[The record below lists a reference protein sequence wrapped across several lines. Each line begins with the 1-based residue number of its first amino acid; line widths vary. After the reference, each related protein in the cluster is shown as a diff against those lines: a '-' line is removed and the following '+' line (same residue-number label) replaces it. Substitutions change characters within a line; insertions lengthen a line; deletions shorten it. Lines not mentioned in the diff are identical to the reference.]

1 MKNSRFPHK
10 LSLLLMAAAIIG
22 LMNMPAF
29 GSKTFGPVFKPS
41 LQVAKA
47 MSQIKVD
54 GKLDEPAWQSA
65 GRADNFVERY
75 PGDMTQPEVET
86 EAYITYDKDNLYVAF
101 ICHDDPN
108 AIRATMC
115 QRDQFGG
122 DDAVCLLLDTFGDAT
137 RAYQFFVNP
146 YGIQKDRLWSS
157 VAGED
162 PGFDLIWHSAAE
174 ITTTGY
180 QVEMAIPFSS
190 LRFPNKDVQT
200 WKMDF
205 WRNRP
210 RESFKQYSWAAYD
223 RNEQC
228 WVCQWGTVNGIADVQ
243 PGKGIEIL
251 PTFVANQSGSLYDR
265 RDPDSDIDN
274 DDILGEPSLGLK
286 YSFTS
291 DIVLDAALNPDF
303 SQIESDAAQI
313 DVNSPIALYYGERR
327 PYFQE
332 GSDIFRT
339 LFNSFYTRSVNDPSY
354 TTKLTA
360 RMERTT
366 IGFLS
371 AYDETSPYVIPL
383 EEGTITINGEQ
394 STVNVLRGL
403 QTFGDDTR
411 LGFILSDRRFRN
423 NSSGTVFGLDGDI
436 RLTRNYSI
444 DGQVVYTHTQEPD
457 DDSRFSFFEDTYV
470 PRGWEDSVNYALG
483 NSTFDD
489 GKHTL
494 AFDGESYTGIGFIS
508 RLRRSSRSL
517 NFILDYNQ
525 VPSSYRTEVGFD
537 PYMNYRN
544 FSISS
549 YYNIYPKS
557 NLFEA
562 ITPQIYTLNRW
573 NYEGIRKLRLVNLG
587 VDGQLKYA
595 QTNVHVSYSNK
606 EEMYG
611 GVGIDNLWNVGLN
624 LNSTF
629 SNQLGYSIGTDYG
642 RDIAYAPSGAIR
654 GKQTGLFA
662 SLFLKPID
670 QFTIQPRVSYVRNL
684 DSDSG
689 DKLFR
694 QFIARSRFS
703 LQVNREFSVRL
714 VVQYNDYSNIS
725 GYKKQTWE
733 VDPLLTYRLGSF
745 SVFYLGSTSDAR
757 YITRLDG
764 SGRWALTDRQY
775 FMKIQYLFQV

>member
-1 MKNSRFPHK
+1 
-10 LSLLLMAAAIIG
+10 MAAMFLMVAAGII
-22 LMNMPAF
+22 LLSASAL
-29 GSKTFGPVFKPS
+29 GSKTFEPVYKPA
-41 LQVAKA
+41 LQVAKSI
-47 MSQIKVD
+47 SQIKVD
-54 GKLDEPAWQSA
+54 GKLDEPAWKSA
-65 GRADNFVERY
+65 GKASNFVERY

-86 EAYITYDKDNLYVAF
+86 EAYITYDNENLYVAF
-101 ICHDDPN
+101 VCHDDPN

-122 DDAVCLLLDTFGDAT
+122 DDAVALLLDTFGDAT
-137 RAYQFFVNP
+137 RAYEFFVNP

-174 ITTTGY
+174 ITPTGY

-190 LRFPNKDVQT
+190 LRFPNKEVQS

-210 RESFKQYSWAAYD
+210 RDSFKQYSWAAYD

-228 WVCQWGTVNGIADVQ
+228 WVCQWGTVDGIANVR
-243 PGKGIEIL
+243 PGKGIELL
-251 PTFVANQSGSLYDR
+251 PTLVANQSGSLNDR

-274 DDILGEPSLGLK
+274 GDILGEPSLGLK

-303 SQIESDAAQI
+303 SQIEADAAQI
-313 DVNSPIALYYGERR
+313 DVNSPIALFYSERR

-339 LFNSFYTRSVNDPSY
+339 LFNSFYTRTVNDPSY

-383 EEGTITINGEQ
+383 EEGTVTINGGK

-403 QTFGDDTR
+403 QTIGDDTR
-411 LGFILSDRRFRN
+411 MGFILSDRRFRN
-423 NSSGTVFGLDGDI
+423 NGSGTVFALDGDI

-457 DDSRFSFFEDTYV
+457 DDAYMSFFEDTYA
-470 PRGWEDSVNYALG
+470 PRGWEDSVNTILPMYDIT
-483 NSTFDD
+483 TFDQ
-489 GKHTL
+489 GKHTF
-494 AFDGESYTGIGFIS
+494 AFDGESYSGIAFIS
-508 RLRRSSRSL
+508 RLRRNSRHL
-517 NFILDYNQ
+517 NFTIDYNQ

-549 YYNIYPKS
+549 FYSIYPKS
-557 NLFEA
+557 NLFER

-573 NYEGIRKLRLVNLG
+573 NFEGVRKLRLVNLG
-587 VDGQLKYA
+587 IDGQLKYA
-595 QTNVHVSYSNK
+595 QTDVHLSYSNK

-611 GVGIDNLWNVGLN
+611 GVGIDNLWNLGLN
-624 LNSTF
+624 FGSTF
-629 SNQLGYSIGTDYG
+629 SNKLGYSIGTDYG
-642 RDIAYAPSGAIR
+642 RDIAYAQSGAIK
-654 GKQTGLFA
+654 GEQTSLFA
-662 SLFLKPID
+662 YLYFKPVD
-670 QFTIQPRVSYVRNL
+670 QFIIEPRVSYVRNL
-684 DSDSG
+684 DNDSG

-703 LQVNREFSVRL
+703 LQVNRELSVRL
-714 VVQYNDYSNIS
+714 VVQYNDYSNIFGS
-725 GYKKQTWE
+725 ERQTWE

-745 SVFYLGSTSDAR
+745 SVFYLGSTTDSR
-757 YITRLDG
+757 YITRPDS
-764 SGRWALTDRQY
+764 SGRWALTDRQF

>member
-1 MKNSRFPHK
+1 MKNLQLTSRAGF
-10 LSLLLMAAAIIG
+10 LLLIGTIIV
-22 LMNMPAF
+22 LFNLPAF
-29 GSKTFGPVFKPS
+29 GSKTFEPAYNPS
-41 LQVAKA
+41 LQVTKTT
-47 MSQIKVD
+47 SQIKVD
-54 GKLDEPAWQSA
+54 GKLDEPAWLSA
-65 GRADNFVERY
+65 VRAANFVERY

-86 EAYITYDKDNLYVAF
+86 EAYVTYDDDNLYVAF
-101 ICHDDPN
+101 VCHDDPS

-122 DDAVCLLLDTFGDAT
+122 DDAVALLLDTFGDAT

-162 PGFDLIWHSAAE
+162 QGFDLIWHSAAE
-174 ITTTGY
+174 ITKSGY
-180 QVEMAIPFSS
+180 QVEIAIPFSS
-190 LRFPNKDVQT
+190 LRFPNRDIQT

-228 WVCQWGTVNGIADVQ
+228 WVCQWGTVNGITNVH
-243 PGKGIEIL
+243 PGKGIEIM
-251 PTFVANQSGSLYDR
+251 PTFVANQSGTLPERNNPESK
-265 RDPDSDIDN
+265 ID
-274 DDILGEPSLGLK
+274 DGDVMGEPSLGMK

-303 SQIESDAAQI
+303 SQIEADAAQI
-313 DVNSPIALYYGERR
+313 DVNSPIALYYSERR

-339 LFNSFYTRSVNDPSY
+339 LFNSFYTRTVNDPSY
-354 TTKLTA
+354 TAKVTA

-383 EEGTITINGEQ
+383 EEGTITINGEK

-403 QTFGDDTR
+403 QTFGRDTR
-411 LGFILSDRRFRN
+411 LGFIFSDRRFRN
-423 NSSGTVFGLDGDI
+423 NGSGTVFGLDGDI
-436 RLTRNYSI
+436 RLSRNYAI
-444 DGQVVYTHTQEPD
+444 DGQVVYAHTQEPD
-457 DDSRFSFFEDTYV
+457 DDSHLSFFEDTYV
-470 PRGWEDSVNYALG
+470 PHGWEDSVNLVLADE
-483 NSTFDD
+483 TIDE
-489 GKHTL
+489 GKYTL
-494 AFDGESYTGIGFIS
+494 AFDGESYTGIAFIS
-508 RLRRSSRSL
+508 RLRRSSRSW
-517 NFILDYNQ
+517 NFTLDYNQ

-549 YYNIYPKS
+549 FYSIYPREG
-557 NLFEA
+557 LFDR
-562 ITPQIYTLNRW
+562 ITPQIYTLTRW

-595 QTNVHVSYSNK
+595 QTNLHVSYSTK

-611 GVGIDNLWNVGLN
+611 GIGIDDLWNFGLN
-624 LNSTF
+624 VHSTF

-642 RDIAYAPSGAIR
+642 RDIAYAPSGAIK
-654 GKQTGLFA
+654 GEQSALYA

-670 QFTIQPRVSYVRNL
+670 QFIVEPRISFVRNI
-684 DSDSG
+684 DNRSG

-714 VVQYNDYSNIS
+714 VVQYNDYSNIF
-725 GYKKQTWE
+725 GNKRKTWE
-733 VDPLLTYRLGSF
+733 IDPLLTYRLSSF
-745 SVFYLGSTSDAR
+745 SVFYLGSTND
-757 YITRLDG
+757 TRRVTMLDG
-764 SGRWALTDRQY
+764 SDRWRLTDRQF